1 MKTLKIKFINFW
13 TQYYFK
19 RSPSLCNAKQELQFI
34 TSQKDF
40 LWDYFII
47 NDYNHLFGIIVY
59 MTPQGAKSACV
70 SCVKWEKRRGA
81 RTWLAFGRNKTRNF
95 NCLRF
100 KTSDYWQKSVACF
113 CLCFLKKRASKMK
126 YFKRCFIC
134 VKVFVVRRCLLNL
147 CKSCRLFG

>member
-1 MKTLKIKFINFW
+1 MKLIYFW
-13 TQYYFK
+13 TQYFFK
-19 RSPSLCNAKQELQFI
+19 RSLCFCNAKQELQFI

-81 RTWLAFGRNKTRNF
+81 RTWLAFGRNKTRTF

-100 KTSDYWQKSVACF
+100 KTSDYWQKSNACF
-113 CLCFLKKRASKMK
+113 FASVFWKKASKMK

-134 VKVFVVRRCLLNL
+134 VKVFVVRRCRFEFMQVMQTFWINQ
-147 CKSCRLFG
+147 